1 MPRGC
6 TSWKHAQCLATL
18 HQQEVPRGYSQHCVH
33 PHGFS
38 PHVTNLEGNRFGVG
52 DDKGGLGTVD
62 TADWAVDVNL
72 AALVGEIHVA
82 RAILLQACKEA
93 WNGSSLQLCNRRE
106 CRKREMN
113 GEQEGR

>member
-1 MPRGC
+1 MP
-6 TSWKHAQCLATL
+6 SVLL
-18 HQQEVPRGYSQHCVH
+18 HCISRRYLEAIPSIVCILTD
-33 PHGFS
+33 FA

-62 TADWAVDVNL
+62 TADRAVDVNL
-72 AALVGEIHVA
+72 AALVGEIHVT